1 MRNGP
6 DRLTLTADAAIP
18 GLAGLQRRM
27 LIAGGVGALVSLV
40 GALIE
45 SRQFF
50 QSYLM
55 AYVLWLGVTL
65 GCLALGMV
73 HQLTGGAWG
82 VLIRRPIG
90 AATRVLP
97 VMTALFLPILLG
109 MSRLYIWTHAD
120 VVAHDEALQHKQL
133 YLNVP
138 FFLVRAA
145 MYFATWNVL

>member
-1 MRNGP
+1 MSAEP

-18 GLAGLQRRM
+18 ALAGLQRRL

-40 GALIE
+40 GAFLD

-55 AYVLWLGVTL
+55 AYMLWLGITL

-73 HQLTGGAWG
+73 HQLSGGAWG

-90 AATRVLP
+90 AASRVLP
-97 VMTALFLPILLG
+97 VMTILFVPILLG
-109 MSRLYIWTHAD
+109 M
-120 VVAHDEALQHKQL
+120 
-133 YLNVP
+133 
-138 FFLVRAA
+138 
-145 MYFATWNVL
+145 